1 MNEQVLKEAKENIN
15 QFFTEEHIKLIQKGI
30 TKAIKNIDFDSIV
43 QDFIEGEF
51 EYAQDRC
58 EVVNNINTLITS
70 VIRQHLVK
78 SGLLKE
84 EGENNQSI

>member
-1 MNEQVLKEAKENIN
+1 MNEEVLKETKENVN
-15 QFFTEEHIKLIQKGI
+15 QFLTEDHIKLIQKGI

-58 EVVNNINTLITS
+58 EFANNISTMIIS
-70 VIRQHLVK
+70 IIRQHLVK
-78 SGLLKE
+78 SGLLKK
-84 EGENNQSI
+84 EGENN

>member
-1 MNEQVLKEAKENIN
+1 MNEEVMKEASMNID

-30 TKAIKNIDFDSIV
+30 TKAIKNVDFDSIV
-43 QDFIEGEF
+43 QNFIEGEF
-51 EYAQDRC
+51 EYASDSC
-58 EVVNNINTLITS
+58 EVANNIDSMITN

>member
-1 MNEQVLKEAKENIN
+1 MNEEVLKETKENVNKFI
-15 QFFTEEHIKLIQKGI
+15 TEDHIKLIQKGI

-58 EVVNNINTLITS
+58 EVANNISTMIIS
-70 VIRQHLVK
+70 IIRQHLVK
-78 SGLLKE
+78 SGLLKK
-84 EGENNQSI
+84 EGENN

>member
-1 MNEQVLKEAKENIN
+1 MNEEVLKEAKENVN
-15 QFFTEEHIKLIQKGI
+15 QFITEDHIKLIQKCI

-58 EVVNNINTLITS
+58 EVANNINTMIIS
-70 VIRQHLVK
+70 IIRQHLVK
-78 SGLLKE
+78 SGLLKK
-84 EGENNQSI
+84 EGENN

>member
-30 TKAIKNIDFDSIV
+30 TKAIKNVDFDYIV
-43 QDFIEGEF
+43 QNFIEGEF

-58 EVVNNINTLITS
+58 EVANNIDTMITS
-70 VIRQHLVK
+70 IIRQHLVK
-78 SGLLKE
+78 SGLLKK
-84 EGENNQSI
+84 EGENN